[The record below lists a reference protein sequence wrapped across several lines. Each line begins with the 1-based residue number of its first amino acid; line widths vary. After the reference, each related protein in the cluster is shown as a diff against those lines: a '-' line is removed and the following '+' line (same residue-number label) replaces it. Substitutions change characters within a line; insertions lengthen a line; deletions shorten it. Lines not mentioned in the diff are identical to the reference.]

1 MNWEEIQHHLEP
13 DNIGTAPKPIKM
25 AVFAILFV
33 GIVAAGIYFD
43 TLKQSRVLED
53 YERSEVELKDKFKVK
68 AGQSAKLDLYKEQ
81 LAEME
86 ASFGALL
93 RQLPETTEVESLLV
107 DVSQTGL
114 AAGLEVKKFKPSSEQ
129 KRGFYA
135 ELPIALEV
143 SGSFHQLATFISG
156 IAALPRIVT
165 IHDMTLEPFNA
176 DDDSSSKLKMTATA
190 KTYRYLQ
197 EDEQIPTEPAA
208 AQ

>member
-1 MNWEEIQHHLEP
+1 MNFEELQHHMEP
-13 DNIGTAPKPIKM
+13 DNIGNAPLSVK
-25 AVFAILFV
+25 AGVFAFLF
-33 GIVAAGIYFD
+33 IAIIAAGIYFD
-43 TLKQSRVLED
+43 TQNQLTLLERH
-53 YERSEVELKDKFKVK
+53 EKKEFELKEEFKVK
-68 AGQSAKLDLYKEQ
+68 ANQAAKLDLYKEQ

-114 AAGLEVKKFKPSSEQ
+114 AAGLEVKKFQPSAEE
-129 KRGFYA
+129 KKGFYA
-135 ELPIALEV
+135 ELPITLEV

-165 IHDMTLEPFNA
+165 ISEMKLELFDK
-176 DDDSSSKLKMTATA
+176 DDRDGGKLKMSATA

-197 EDEQIPTEPAA
+197 EDEQ
-208 AQ
+208 

>member
-13 DNIGTAPKPIKM
+13 DNIGNAPTAIKM
-25 AVFAILFV
+25 GVFATLFV
-33 GIVAAGIYFD
+33 IIVAAGIYFD
-43 TLKQSRVLED
+43 TQEQLRVLENH
-53 YERSEVELKDKFKVK
+53 EVEEVQLKDNFKVK
-68 AGQSAKLDLYKEQ
+68 AERAAKLELYKEQ

-114 AAGLEVKKFKPSSEQ
+114 AAGLEIKRFRPGDEEKK
-129 KRGFYA
+129 GFYA
-135 ELPIALEV
+135 ELPITLQV

-156 IAALPRIVT
+156 LAALPRIVT
-165 IHDMTLEPFNA
+165 ISDMKLEPFTQ
-176 DDDSSSKLKMTATA
+176 DDLTSGKLSMFATA

-197 EDEQIPTEPAA
+197 EDEQ
-208 AQ
+208 

>member
-1 MNWEEIQHHLEP
+1 MNWDEIQHHLEP
-13 DNIGTAPKPIKM
+13 DNIGSAPNSIKF
-25 AVFAILFV
+25 AVYGFIFVAI
-33 GIVAAGIYFD
+33 IAAGIYFD
-43 TLKQSRVLED
+43 TQDQLKVLERH
-53 YERSEVELKDKFKVK
+53 ERKELELKDIFKVK
-68 AGQSAKLDLYKEQ
+68 ADQAAKLELYKEQ

-114 AAGLEVKKFKPSSEQ
+114 ASGLEVKKFKPSAEE
-129 KRGFYA
+129 KKGFYA

-143 SGSFHQLATFISG
+143 SGSYHQLATFISG

-165 IHDMTLEPFNA
+165 INDMKLEPF
-176 DDDSSSKLKMTATA
+176 DKEDLSGKLKMAATA

-197 EDEQIPTEPAA
+197 EDEQ
-208 AQ
+208 

>member
-1 MNWEEIQHHLEP
+1 MNFEELQHHMEP
-13 DNIGTAPKPIKM
+13 ENIGNAPMTVKAGI
-25 AVFAILFV
+25 FAFLFV
-33 GIVAAGIYFD
+33 AIIAAGIYFD
-43 TLKQSRVLED
+43 TLNQLTLLERH
-53 YERSEVELKDKFKVK
+53 EKKEIELKEEFKIK
-68 AGQSAKLDLYKEQ
+68 ASQAAKLDLYVEQ

-114 AAGLEVKKFKPSSEQ
+114 AAGLEVKKFKPSSEE
-129 KRGFYA
+129 KKGFYA

-165 IHDMTLEPFNA
+165 ISEMKLEPF
-176 DDDSSSKLKMTATA
+176 DKEDQGGKLQMSATA

-197 EDEQIPTEPAA
+197 EDEQ
-208 AQ
+208 

>member
-1 MNWEEIQHHLEP
+1 MNWDDIQHHLEP
-13 DNIGTAPKPIKM
+13 DNIGASPMGIRLG
-25 AVFAILFV
+25 VFITLFV
-33 GIVAAGIYFD
+33 IIIAAGIYFD
-43 TLKQSRVLED
+43 TQEQLKVLERH
-53 YERSEVELKDKFKVK
+53 ERKEVELKDEFKIK
-68 AGQSAKLDLYKEQ
+68 ADQAAKLELYKEQ

-114 AAGLEVKKFKPSSEQ
+114 ASGLEVKKFKPSAEE
-129 KRGFYA
+129 KKGFYA
-135 ELPIALEV
+135 ELPITLEV

-165 IHDMTLEPFNA
+165 ISDMKLEPF
-176 DDDSSSKLKMTATA
+176 DKEELDSGRLRMSATA

-197 EDEQIPTEPAA
+197 EDEQ
-208 AQ
+208 

>member
-1 MNWEEIQHHLEP
+1 MNWDELQHHLEP
-13 DNIGTAPKPIKM
+13 DNIGTAPASIKFG
-25 AVFAILFV
+25 VFAFLF
-33 GIVAAGIYFD
+33 IAIIAAGIYFD
-43 TLKQSRVLED
+43 TREQLRVLETH
-53 YERSEVELKDKFKVK
+53 ERKEVELKNEFKIK
-68 AGQSAKLDLYKEQ
+68 AERAAKLELYKEQ

-114 AAGLEVKKFKPSSEQ
+114 ASGLEIKKFKPSAEE
-129 KRGFYA
+129 KKGFYA

-143 SGSFHQLATFISG
+143 SGSYHQLATFISG

-165 IHDMTLEPFNA
+165 ISEMKLEPFNK
-176 DDDSSSKLKMTATA
+176 DEEDSAKLKMSATA

-197 EDEQIPTEPAA
+197 EDEQ
-208 AQ
+208 

>member
-1 MNWEEIQHHLEP
+1 MNWEELQHLMEP
-13 DNIGTAPKPIKM
+13 ENIGTAPMSVKLG
-25 AVFAILFV
+25 VFAVLFV
-33 GIVAAGIYFD
+33 AIIAAGIYFD
-43 TLKQSRVLED
+43 TREQLKVLERH
-53 YERSEVELKDKFKVK
+53 EAKEAELKSEFTVK
-68 AGQSAKLDLYKEQ
+68 ADQAAKLELYKEQ

-114 AAGLEVKKFKPSSEQ
+114 AAGLEVKKFKPSAEE
-129 KRGFYA
+129 KKGFYA

-143 SGSFHQLATFISG
+143 SGSYHQLATFISG

-165 IHDMTLEPFNA
+165 ISDMKLQPF
-176 DDDSSSKLKMTATA
+176 DEKEVESDRLKMSATA

-197 EDEQIPTEPAA
+197 EDEQ
-208 AQ
+208 

>member
-1 MNWEEIQHHLEP
+1 MNWDELQHHLEP
-13 DNIGTAPKPIKM
+13 DNIGTAPATIKFG
-25 AVFAILFV
+25 VFAFLFI
-33 GIVAAGIYFD
+33 GIIAAGIYFD
-43 TLKQSRVLED
+43 TTNQLKVV
-53 YERSEVELKDKFKVK
+53 ERHEKKEFELKEEFKVK
-68 AGQSAKLDLYKEQ
+68 ADQAAKLDLYKEQ

-114 AAGLEVKKFKPSSEQ
+114 AAGLEIKRFKPSSEE
-129 KRGFYA
+129 KKGFYA

-143 SGSFHQLATFISG
+143 SGSYHQLATFISG

-165 IHDMTLEPFNA
+165 ISDMKLEPV
-176 DDDSSSKLKMTATA
+176 DKEEQSSSAKLKMSATA

-197 EDEQIPTEPAA
+197 EDEQ
-208 AQ
+208 

>member
-13 DNIGTAPKPIKM
+13 DNIGNAPTAIKM
-25 AVFAILFV
+25 GVFATLFV
-33 GIVAAGIYFD
+33 IIVAAGIYFD
-43 TLKQSRVLED
+43 TQEQLRVLENH
-53 YERSEVELKDKFKVK
+53 EVEEVQLKDNFKVK
-68 AGQSAKLDLYKEQ
+68 AERAAKLELYKEQ

-114 AAGLEVKKFKPSSEQ
+114 AAGLEIKRFRPSDEEKK
-129 KRGFYA
+129 GFYA
-135 ELPIALEV
+135 ELPITLQV

-156 IAALPRIVT
+156 LAALPRIVT
-165 IHDMTLEPFNA
+165 ISEMKLEPFDQDNLT
-176 DDDSSSKLKMTATA
+176 SGKLNMFATA

-197 EDEQIPTEPAA
+197 EDEQ
-208 AQ
+208 

>member
-1 MNWEEIQHHLEP
+1 MNWEELQHHLEP
-13 DNIGTAPKPIKM
+13 DNVGTAPMSVKVG
-25 AVFAILFV
+25 VFAVLFV
-33 GIVAAGIYFD
+33 AIIAAGIYFD
-43 TLKQSRVLED
+43 TTEQLKVLETH
-53 YERSEVELKDKFKVK
+53 ERRELELKDEFKVK
-68 AGQSAKLDLYKEQ
+68 ADRAAKLELYKEQ

-93 RQLPETTEVESLLV
+93 RQLPETTEVESLLI

-114 AAGLEVKKFKPSSEQ
+114 AAGLEIKKFKPSAEE
-129 KRGFYA
+129 KKGFYA

-165 IHDMTLEPFNA
+165 ISDMKLEPF
-176 DDDSSSKLKMTATA
+176 DPEDLESGKLQMSATA

-197 EDEQIPTEPAA
+197 EDEQ
-208 AQ
+208 